1 MTTGATGGGT
11 ENKQQT
17 DGEESKGG
25 ERDAHAGKLAEDM
38 ELGVVEYWKG
48 ERGWDQNHKWKSKR
62 NT

>member
-38 ELGVVEYWKG
+38 ELGAGESRRG
-48 ERGWDQNHKWKSKR
+48 ERGGEQSHQCTGKR
-62 NT
+62 ST